1 MLGVAWKLAG
11 GFGLIRKSQSARA
24 SPHWRVF
31 LPSKVAIVGFGSSG
45 NRFLALAKGASPAPD
60 LLVVTTQNPE
70 LSGVEIANNLAALAV
85 FGPDVVVLTGPAST
99 RISVAK
105 MVPAETA
112 GVFLE
117 KPMEVN
123 VAAGSELS
131 VLLESTSR
139 VTQVGYNLRFSESLT
154 KFRSMV
160 RGREYGSVLSVRAE
174 TGQYLPSWR
183 PGRDYR
189 GAVSANAALGGG
201 VLLELSHEWDYL
213 RWVFGDTKWVRAW
226 FGKASS
232 LDIDVEDSAHVTMGF
247 EGAEGA
253 ELVAQVNLD
262 FLRHDRGRTVTAI
275 CQQGT
280 LRWDGVAGHVEVFL
294 EGAEQWQ
301 SVFRDSGK
309 ETTYEA
315 QWMSFIHA
323 VHTGSEPMVTLAD
336 GLEVLRVIEAV
347 RLSHKNGGQQ
357 VAVDRSGALL

>member
-1 MLGVAWKLAG
+1 
-11 GFGLIRKSQSARA
+11 
-24 SPHWRVF
+24 
-31 LPSKVAIVGFGSSG
+31 LPSKVAIVGLGSSG
-45 NRFLALAKGASPAPD
+45 KRFLALAKDASPAPE

-70 LSGVEIANNLAALAV
+70 LSGVEITSDLAALAS

-105 MVPAETA
+105 RIPIDTT

-117 KPMEVN
+117 KPMEVS

-131 VLLESTSR
+131 LLLESTSR
-139 VTQVGYNLRFSESLT
+139 LTQVGYNLRFSESLT

-160 RGREYGSVLSVRAE
+160 QGREYGSVLSVRAE

-183 PGRDYR
+183 PDRDYR

-213 RWVFGDTKWVRAW
+213 RWIFGDTTWVRAW

-247 EGAEGA
+247 EGDEGTDV
-253 ELVAQVNLD
+253 VAQVNLD
-262 FLRHDRGRTVTAI
+262 FLRHDRVRTVTAI
-275 CQQGT
+275 CEQGT
-280 LRWDGVAGHVEVFL
+280 LRWDGVAGHVEGFL
-294 EGAEQWQ
+294 EGAGQWQ

-315 QWMSFIHA
+315 QWKSFIQA
-323 VHTGSEPMVTLAD
+323 VDTGSEPVVTLAD
-336 GLEVLRVIEAV
+336 GLEVLRVIEAIG
-347 RLSHKNGGQQ
+347 LSHKNGGQQ
-357 VAVDRSGALL
+357 VAVDRLGALL